1 MEIKYVV
8 VSTIPSWTTCL
19 LLNNLYSELAQDRYP
34 PSLLFIIER
43 LSPFVAAF
51 QIMKYLWIVASLSLT
66 YGLMPQASNSN
77 PTRTGEPV
85 RNVLAPFAAA
95 AIGWTLSAGWA
106 GAELQT
112 PHFALVDSTSVV
124 ISAEKLDMSMPSYD
138 SKIRG
143 FEAESYSTAGALEV
157 DLQRE
162 AMKKAEEARKDRL
175 REKKVKMEALQAE
188 SKRRNA
194 EKKEEARRRVQD
206 FMKGDY

>member
-1 MEIKYVV
+1 
-8 VSTIPSWTTCL
+8 
-19 LLNNLYSELAQDRYP
+19 
-34 PSLLFIIER
+34 
-43 LSPFVAAF
+43 
-51 QIMKYLWIVASLSLT
+51 MKYLWIVASLSLT
-66 YGLMPQASNSN
+66 YGLTPQASNSN
-77 PTRTGEPV
+77 PTRIGEPV

-106 GAELQT
+106 GAELTLQT
-112 PHFALVDSTSVV
+112 PHFAPVDSTSVV

-162 AMKKAEEARKDRL
+162 AMKKAEDARKDRL